1 MLQALLMYV
10 IFPLWVGAGL
20 ADWWCHRRTAIET
33 TTGLRESLT
42 HIVLFGQMA
51 LGGLAILFLE
61 INMAA
66 LALLSALFLSHE
78 LTTWWELRW
87 VRGQRELRAGEQMIH
102 SFLELLP
109 LFVLLSLLVL
119 HFERFGP
126 WQQAEPWRWQWK
138 ATPLP
143 PAYLL
148 LSCGAVFALNLLP
161 LLEELRRCWRA
172 SR

>member
-10 IFPLWVGAGL
+10 VFPLWVGAGL

-61 INMAA
+61 INMAV
-66 LALLSALFLSHE
+66 LVLLSALFLSHE
-78 LTTWWELRW
+78 LTTWLELRW
-87 VRGQRELRAGEQMIH
+87 VRGHRELRAGEQMVH

-109 LFVLLSLLVL
+109 LFVLLSLLAL
-119 HFERFGP
+119 HLESSGPGRPAQP
-126 WQQAEPWRWQWK
+126 WQWQAK
-138 ATPLP
+138 TTPLP

-148 LSCGAVFALNLLP
+148 ASCGAVFALNLLP